1 MARVLAVDDDP
12 ALLRVLRI
20 GLDALGHSVLSAA
33 TGEQGITQAA
43 VGAPDVIV
51 LDLGLPD
58 LDGMDVCH
66 RIRQW
71 SDIPIIVLS
80 ADGTED
86 RKIAAL
92 DGGADDYMTKPFG
105 MGELEARLRVA
116 LRHRAAEQNGHDDI
130 ALDVG
135 PLHIDLVHHQ
145 AHVDGRPVDLTTRE
159 FALLAYLARHAGKLC
174 THRMILEE
182 VWGPGYRTE
191 TQYLR
196 VYAYRLRRKLGDDT
210 GSVLRTHP
218 GVGYE
223 LVAEVPARY

>member
-1 MARVLAVDDDP
+1 VARILAVDDDT

-20 GLDALGHSVLSAA
+20 GLVALGHEVLTAS
-33 TGEQGITQAA
+33 TGAQGISQAA

-58 LDGMDVCH
+58 LDGLEVCR

-71 SDIPIIVLS
+71 SAVPIIVLS

-116 LRHRAAEQNGHDDI
+116 LRHRPNGDENEETTS
-130 ALDVG
+130 LTVG
-135 PLHIDLVHHQ
+135 PLTLDLVHHEG
-145 AHVDGRPVDLTTRE
+145 HMEGRALDLTARE
-159 FALLAYLARHAGKLC
+159 FAFVAYLARHAGKVV
-174 THRMILEE
+174 THRMILEH
-182 VWGPGYRTE
+182 VWGPRYGTE
-191 TQYLR
+191 NHYLR
-196 VYAYRLRRKLGDDT
+196 VYAYRLRRKLGDPE
-210 GSVLRTHP
+210 GHFLRTLP

-223 LVAEVPARY
+223 LTDDGA

>member
-1 MARVLAVDDDP
+1 MSVARVLAVDDDS

-20 GLDALGHSVLSAA
+20 GLVALGHEVLTASTGAQGLSQAA
-33 TGEQGITQAA
+33 TG
-43 VGAPDVIV
+43 APDIVV

-58 LDGMDVCH
+58 MDGLDVCR

-71 SDIPIIVLS
+71 SGVPIIVLS

-116 LRHRAAEQNGHDDI
+116 LRHRPREDGQDEPTT
-130 ALDVG
+130 LVVG
-135 PLHIDLVHHQ
+135 PLSLDLVHHEGRM
-145 AHVDGRPVDLTTRE
+145 DGRALDLTARE
-159 FALLAYLARHAGKLC
+159 FALLAYLARYAGKVC
-174 THRMILEE
+174 THRMILEH
-182 VWGPGYRTE
+182 VWGPRYGTE
-191 TQYLR
+191 NQYLR
-196 VYAYRLRRKLGDDT
+196 VYAYRLRRRLGDT
-210 GSVLRTHP
+210 GGTFLRTLP

-223 LVAEVPARY
+223 LTDDGP

>member
-1 MARVLAVDDDP
+1 MARVLAVDDDT

-20 GLDALGHSVLSAA
+20 GLVALGHEVLTAA
-33 TGEQGITQAA
+33 TGNQGISQAA
-43 VGAPDVIV
+43 VGSPDVIV

-58 LDGMDVCH
+58 MDGLDVCR

-71 SDIPIIVLS
+71 SAVPIIVLS

-116 LRHRAAEQNGHDDI
+116 LRHRPNANEQDEPTTVVVGSLV
-130 ALDVG
+130 LDVVRHEG
-135 PLHIDLVHHQ
+135 RMNGSPLE
-145 AHVDGRPVDLTTRE
+145 LTTRE
-159 FALLAYLARHAGKLC
+159 FAFLAYLARYAGQVC
-174 THRMILEE
+174 THRMILEH
-182 VWGPGYRTE
+182 VWGPRYGTE
-191 TQYLR
+191 NHYLR
-196 VYAYRLRRKLGDDT
+196 VYAYRLRRKLGDT
-210 GSVLRTHP
+210 QGRFLRTLP

-223 LVAEVPARY
+223 LTEDGA

>member
-1 MARVLAVDDDP
+1 VARVLAVDDDA

-20 GLDALGHSVLSAA
+20 GLVALGHEVLTAS
-33 TGEQGITQAA
+33 TGNQGISQAA

-58 LDGMDVCH
+58 MDGLEVCR

-71 SDIPIIVLS
+71 SAVPIIVLS

-116 LRHRAAEQNGHDDI
+116 LRHRPGESEPDEPTTVA
-130 ALDVG
+130 VG
-135 PLHIDLVHHQ
+135 PLTLDLVHHEG
-145 AHVDGRPVDLTTRE
+145 HIDGRALDLTSRE
-159 FALLAYLARHAGKLC
+159 FAFLAYLARHAGKVC
-174 THRMILEE
+174 THRMILEH
-182 VWGPGYRTE
+182 VWGPHYGTE
-191 TQYLR
+191 NHYLR
-196 VYAYRLRRKLGDDT
+196 VYAYRLRRKLDDPE
-210 GSVLRTHP
+210 GRFLRTLP

-223 LVAEVPARY
+223 LIEDVA

>member
-1 MARVLAVDDDP
+1 MARILAVDDDP

-20 GLDALGHSVLSAA
+20 GLVALGHEVLTA
-33 TGEQGITQAA
+33 TTGAQGISQAA
-43 VGAPDVIV
+43 IGAPDVIV

-58 LDGMDVCH
+58 MDGLEVCQ

-71 SDIPIIVLS
+71 SAVPIIVLS

-116 LRHRAAEQNGHDDI
+116 LRHRPAEADADGDEQTT
-130 ALDVG
+130 LVVG
-135 PLHIDLVHHQ
+135 PLTLDLVHHE
-145 AHVDGRPVDLTTRE
+145 GRMHGTAVDLTSRE
-159 FALLAYLARHAGKLC
+159 FAFLAYLARNAGKVC
-174 THRMILEE
+174 THRMILEH
-182 VWGPGYRTE
+182 VWGPRYGTE
-191 TQYLR
+191 NHYLR
-196 VYAYRLRRKLGDDT
+196 VYAYRLRRKLGDAD
-210 GSVLRTHP
+210 GHFLRTLP

-223 LVAEVPARY
+223 LTDEAA

>member
-20 GLDALGHSVLSAA
+20 GLVALGHEVLTA
-33 TGEQGITQAA
+33 TTGAQGISQAA

-58 LDGMDVCH
+58 MDGLEVCR
-66 RIRQW
+66 RIREW
-71 SDIPIIVLS
+71 SAVPIIVLS

-116 LRHRAAEQNGHDDI
+116 FRHRSPESDGDEPTTLA
-130 ALDVG
+130 VG
-135 PLHIDLVHHQ
+135 PLTLGLIHHE
-145 AHVDGRPVDLTTRE
+145 GRMHGAVLELTARE
-159 FALLAYLARHAGKLC
+159 FSFLAYLARNAGKVC
-174 THRMILEE
+174 THRMILEH
-182 VWGPGYRTE
+182 VWGPRYGTE
-191 TQYLR
+191 NHYLR
-196 VYAYRLRRKLGDDT
+196 VYAYRLRRKLGDPD
-210 GSVLRTHP
+210 GRFLRTLP

-223 LVAEVPARY
+223 LVEDPA

>member
-1 MARVLAVDDDP
+1 VARVLAVDDDA

-20 GLDALGHSVLSAA
+20 GLVALGHEVLTAA
-33 TGEQGITQAA
+33 TGARGISEAA

-58 LDGMDVCH
+58 MDGLEVCR
-66 RIRQW
+66 RIREW
-71 SDIPIIVLS
+71 SAVPIIVLS

-116 LRHRAAEQNGHDDI
+116 LRHRSPETDGDEPTT
-130 ALDVG
+130 LTVG
-135 PLHIDLVHHQ
+135 PLSLDLMHHE
-145 AHVDGRPVDLTTRE
+145 GRMNGTVLDLTARE
-159 FALLAYLARHAGKLC
+159 FSFLAYLARNAGKVC
-174 THRMILEE
+174 THRMILEH
-182 VWGPGYRTE
+182 VWGPRYGTE
-191 TQYLR
+191 NHYLR
-196 VYAYRLRRKLGDDT
+196 VYAYRLRRKLGDPE
-210 GSVLRTHP
+210 GRFLRTLP

-223 LVAEVPARY
+223 LVDDPA

>member
-1 MARVLAVDDDP
+1 VARVLAVDDDA

-20 GLDALGHSVLSAA
+20 GLVALGHEVLTAS
-33 TGEQGITQAA
+33 TGAQGISQAA

-58 LDGMDVCH
+58 MDGLEVCR

-71 SDIPIIVLS
+71 SAVPIIVLS

-116 LRHRAAEQNGHDDI
+116 LRHRPDGNGQDEPTT
-130 ALDVG
+130 LTVG
-135 PLHIDLVHHQ
+135 PLVLDLVHHEG
-145 AHVDGRPVDLTTRE
+145 HMNGRALDLTARE
-159 FALLAYLARHAGKLC
+159 FAFLAYLARNPGKVC
-174 THRMILEE
+174 THRMILEH
-182 VWGPGYRTE
+182 VWGPRYGTE
-191 TQYLR
+191 NHYLR
-196 VYAYRLRRKLGDDT
+196 VYSYRLRRKLGDS
-210 GSVLRTHP
+210 GGAFLRTLP

-223 LVAEVPARY
+223 LVDGEGT

>member
-1 MARVLAVDDDP
+1 MARVLAVDDDT

-20 GLDALGHSVLSAA
+20 GLVALGHEVLTASSGAR
-33 TGEQGITQAA
+33 GISEAA

-58 LDGMDVCH
+58 MDGLEVCR

-71 SDIPIIVLS
+71 SAVPIIVLS

-116 LRHRAAEQNGHDDI
+116 LRHRPAENGHDGPTTVT
-130 ALDVG
+130 VG
-135 PLHIDLVHHQ
+135 PLTLDLVHHEGRM
-145 AHVDGRPVDLTTRE
+145 DGRPLDLTARE
-159 FALLAYLARHAGKLC
+159 FAFLAYLARYPNKVC
-174 THRMILEE
+174 THRMILEH
-182 VWGPGYRTE
+182 VWGPRYGTE
-191 TQYLR
+191 NHYLR
-196 VYAYRLRRKLGDDT
+196 VYAYRLRRKLGDTD
-210 GSVLRTHP
+210 GEFLRTLP

-223 LVAEVPARY
+223 LVENGA

>member
-1 MARVLAVDDDP
+1 MARVLAVDDDA

-20 GLDALGHSVLSAA
+20 GLVALGHEVLTAA
-33 TGEQGITQAA
+33 TGARGISEAA

-58 LDGMDVCH
+58 MDGLEVCR
-66 RIRQW
+66 RIREW
-71 SDIPIIVLS
+71 SEVPIIVLS

-116 LRHRAAEQNGHDDI
+116 LRHRPSENGGAEPTT
-130 ALDVG
+130 LTVG
-135 PLHIDLVHHQ
+135 PLSLDLIQHE
-145 AHVDGRPVDLTTRE
+145 GRTNGAVLDLTARE
-159 FALLAYLARHAGKLC
+159 FAFLAYLARHAGKVL
-174 THRMILEE
+174 THRMILEH
-182 VWGPGYRTE
+182 VWGPRYGTE
-191 TQYLR
+191 THYLR
-196 VYAYRLRRKLGDDT
+196 VYAYRLRRKLGDPD
-210 GSVLRTHP
+210 GRFLRTLP

-223 LVAEVPARY
+223 LVEDTA

>member
-1 MARVLAVDDDP
+1 VAKVLAIDDDS

-20 GLDALGHSVLSAA
+20 GLVALGHEVLTAS
-33 TGEQGITQAA
+33 TGSQGISQAA

-58 LDGMDVCH
+58 MDGLEVCQ

-71 SDIPIIVLS
+71 SEVPIIVLS

-116 LRHRAAEQNGHDDI
+116 LRHRPQEDGADGPTTVT
-130 ALDVG
+130 VG
-135 PLHIDLVHHQ
+135 PLTLDLVRHEGSMNGH
-145 AHVDGRPVDLTTRE
+145 PLELTTRE
-159 FALLAYLARHAGKLC
+159 FDFLAYLARNVGKVS
-174 THRMILEE
+174 THRMILEH
-182 VWGPGYRTE
+182 VWGPRYGTE
-191 TQYLR
+191 NHYLR
-196 VYAYRLRRKLGDDT
+196 VYAYRLRRKLGDT
-210 GSVLRTHP
+210 EGTFLRTLP

-223 LVAEVPARY
+223 LADDSA

>member
-12 ALLRVLRI
+12 ALLRVLGI
-20 GLDALGHSVLSAA
+20 GLVALGHEVLTAA
-33 TGEQGITQAA
+33 TGARGISEAA

-58 LDGMDVCH
+58 MDGLEVCR

-71 SDIPIIVLS
+71 SAVPIIVLS

-116 LRHRAAEQNGHDDI
+116 LRHRSPDNGGDEPT
-130 ALDVG
+130 LTVG
-135 PLHIDLVHHQ
+135 PLALDFIHHE
-145 AHVDGRPVDLTTRE
+145 GRMNGAVLDLTARE
-159 FALLAYLARHAGKLC
+159 FAFLAYLARNAGKVC
-174 THRMILEE
+174 THRMILEH
-182 VWGPGYRTE
+182 VWGPRYGTE
-191 TQYLR
+191 NHYLR
-196 VYAYRLRRKLGDDT
+196 VYAYRLRRKLGDPE
-210 GSVLRTHP
+210 GHFLRTLP

-223 LVAEVPARY
+223 LAEEPA

>member
-1 MARVLAVDDDP
+1 VSRVLAVDDDSS
-12 ALLRVLRI
+12 LLRVLRI
-20 GLDALGHSVLSAA
+20 GLMALGHEVLTA
-33 TGEQGITQAA
+33 TTGAQGISQAA

-58 LDGMDVCH
+58 MDGLDVCR

-71 SDIPIIVLS
+71 SEVPIIVLS

-116 LRHRAAEQNGHDDI
+116 LRHRPVENGGDG
-130 ALDVG
+130 ATTLVVG
-135 PLHIDLVHHQ
+135 PLTLDLVHHEG
-145 AHVDGRPVDLTTRE
+145 HMNGRTLDLTTRE
-159 FALLAYLARHAGKLC
+159 FDFLAYLARHAGKVC
-174 THRMILEE
+174 TQRMILEH
-182 VWGPGYRTE
+182 VWGPHYGSE
-191 TQYLR
+191 SQYLR
-196 VYAYRLRRKLGDDT
+196 VYAYRLRRKLDDPQ
-210 GSVLRTHP
+210 GHFLRTRP

-223 LVAEVPARY
+223 LMDESA

>member
-1 MARVLAVDDDP
+1 MARVLAVDDDT

-20 GLDALGHSVLSAA
+20 GLVALGHEVLTAS
-33 TGEQGITQAA
+33 TGARGISEAA
-43 VGAPDVIV
+43 VGGPDVIV

-58 LDGMDVCH
+58 MDGLEVCR

-71 SDIPIIVLS
+71 SAVPIIVLS

-116 LRHRAAEQNGHDDI
+116 LRHRSPENGAAEPTT
-130 ALDVG
+130 LTVG
-135 PLHIDLVHHQ
+135 PLSLDLIHHE
-145 AHVDGRPVDLTTRE
+145 GRMNGAVLDLTARE
-159 FALLAYLARHAGKLC
+159 FAFLAYLARYAGKVC
-174 THRMILEE
+174 THRMILEH
-182 VWGPGYRTE
+182 VWGPRYGTE
-191 TQYLR
+191 NHYLR
-196 VYAYRLRRKLGDDT
+196 VYAYRLRRKLGDPE
-210 GSVLRTHP
+210 GRFLRTLP

-223 LVAEVPARY
+223 LVEDPA

>member
-1 MARVLAVDDDP
+1 VARILAVDDDS

-20 GLDALGHSVLSAA
+20 GLVALGHEVLTAS
-33 TGEQGITQAA
+33 TGGQGISQAA

-58 LDGMDVCH
+58 MDGLDVCR

-71 SDIPIIVLS
+71 SAVPIIVLS

-116 LRHRAAEQNGHDDI
+116 LRHRPGESEQDEPTTL
-130 ALDVG
+130 AVG
-135 PLHIDLVHHQ
+135 PLALDLERHEGHMNGE
-145 AHVDGRPVDLTTRE
+145 ALDLTTRE
-159 FALLAYLARHAGKLC
+159 FAFLAYLVRHAGKVC
-174 THRMILEE
+174 THRMILEH
-182 VWGPGYRTE
+182 VWGPRYGTE
-191 TQYLR
+191 NHYLR
-196 VYAYRLRRKLGDDT
+196 VYAYRLRRKLGDT
-210 GSVLRTHP
+210 EGRFLRTLP

-223 LVAEVPARY
+223 IDDPDS

>member
-1 MARVLAVDDDP
+1 MPGSGCGSPRRSSRPTASRSGWRTTAGRGARFCFTLPVALQPATGALTVARVLAVDDDT

-20 GLDALGHSVLSAA
+20 GLVALGHEVLTAA
-33 TGEQGITQAA
+33 TGAQGISQAA

-58 LDGMDVCH
+58 IDGLEVCR

-71 SDIPIIVLS
+71 SAVPIIVLS

-116 LRHRAAEQNGHDDI
+116 LAPPAGRGRDDETDD
-130 ALDVG
+130 AVG
-135 PLHIDLVHHQ
+135 RTPRPRPRPSRGPH
-145 AHVDGRPVDLTTRE
+145 GRP
-159 FALLAYLARHAGKLC
+159 
-174 THRMILEE
+174 
-182 VWGPGYRTE
+182 GPRPH
-191 TQYLR
+191 
-196 VYAYRLRRKLGDDT
+196 
-210 GSVLRTHP
+210 HP
-218 GVGYE
+218 GVRLPG
-223 LVAEVPARY
+223 LPGPPRRQGLSPTA

>member
-1 MARVLAVDDDP
+1 VARVLAVDDDS

-20 GLDALGHSVLSAA
+20 GLVALGHEVLTAS
-33 TGEQGITQAA
+33 TGAQGISQAA

-58 LDGMDVCH
+58 MDGLDVCR

-71 SDIPIIVLS
+71 SAVPIIVLS

-116 LRHRAAEQNGHDDI
+116 LRHRPQENGQDEPTT
-130 ALDVG
+130 LTVG
-135 PLHIDLVHHQ
+135 PLVLDLVHHEGRMN
-145 AHVDGRPVDLTTRE
+145 GRPLDLTARE
-159 FALLAYLARHAGKLC
+159 FSFLSYLARHPGKVC
-174 THRMILEE
+174 THRMILEH
-182 VWGPGYRTE
+182 VWGPRYGTE
-191 TQYLR
+191 NHYLR
-196 VYAYRLRRKLGDDT
+196 VYAYRLRRKLGDSN
-210 GSVLRTHP
+210 GEFLRTLP

-223 LVAEVPARY
+223 LTDEGA

>member
-1 MARVLAVDDDP
+1 VARILAVDDDP

-20 GLDALGHSVLSAA
+20 GLVALGHEVITASTAA
-33 TGEQGITQAA
+33 QGISQAA
-43 VGAPDVIV
+43 IVTPEVIV

-58 LDGMDVCH
+58 MDGLEVCR

-71 SDIPIIVLS
+71 SAVPIIVLS

-116 LRHRAAEQNGHDDI
+116 LRHRPLEQADDGVDQT
-130 ALDVG
+130 ALTVG
-135 PLHIDLVHHQ
+135 DLTLDLVRHE
-145 AHVDGRPVDLTTRE
+145 GRMHGLPLDLTSRE
-159 FALLAYLARHAGKLC
+159 FAFLSYLARHAGKVC
-174 THRMILEE
+174 THRMILEH
-182 VWGPGYRTE
+182 VWGPRYGTE
-191 TQYLR
+191 NHYLR
-196 VYAYRLRRKLGDDT
+196 VYAYRLRRKLGDDD
-210 GSVLRTHP
+210 GRFLRTLP

-223 LVAEVPARY
+223 LTGTAA

>member
-1 MARVLAVDDDP
+1 MARVLAVDDDS

-20 GLDALGHSVLSAA
+20 GLVALGHEVLTAS
-33 TGEQGITQAA
+33 TGAQGISQAA

-58 LDGMDVCH
+58 MDGLEVCR

-71 SDIPIIVLS
+71 SAVPIIVLS

-116 LRHRAAEQNGHDDI
+116 LRHRPQDNGQDEPTTLTD
-130 ALDVG
+130 G
-135 PLHIDLVHHQ
+135 PLVLDLVHHEGRMN
-145 AHVDGRPVDLTTRE
+145 GRPLELTARE
-159 FALLAYLARHAGKLC
+159 FSFLSYLARHAGKVC
-174 THRMILEE
+174 THRMILEH
-182 VWGPGYRTE
+182 VWGPRYGTE
-191 TQYLR
+191 NHYLR
-196 VYAYRLRRKLGDDT
+196 VYAYRLRRKLDDPN
-210 GSVLRTHP
+210 GEFLRTLP

-223 LVAEVPARY
+223 LTDQSS